1 MIVCGTKMILPVL
14 LKKICV
20 FLILLFSL
28 SGCLTIHNLNVK
40 SGNSQ
45 PQQGPVAISTME
57 NDEGNDGVNT
67 PVPIT
72 QMYAPESPPAMSLAS
87 INPIYNIRTGDTLDV
102 KFYYNSELNET
113 VEVRPDGRISLQLV
127 HDVQAASLS
136 PNELVSIL
144 KRKYASHIKTPE
156 ITVIVRSVTTDKV
169 FVDGQVYAAGGI
181 DLSRNSNMSI
191 MQSIASAGGL
201 KDTAHAE
208 EIILIRRNGLQRPF
222 VYMVNLAAAMDGTD
236 IAQNVMLKPND
247 IIYVPKS
254 AIANVN
260 TWVDQY
266 IRRNIPI
273 NVGVEAIRFQ

>member
-1 MIVCGTKMILPVL
+1 MIVCGTRMILPIL
-14 LKKICV
+14 FKRFCV
-20 FLILLFSL
+20 FLLLLISM

-45 PQQGPVAISTME
+45 PQQVPVAMSTMGG
-57 NDEGNDGVNT
+57 DMGNSDVST

-72 QMYAPESPPAMSLAS
+72 QMYAPESPPAFSLAS
-87 INPIYNIRTGDTLDV
+87 TNSVYRIRPGDILDV
-102 KFYYNSELNET
+102 KFYYNNDLNET

-136 PNELVSIL
+136 PNELLSIL
-144 KRKYASHIKTPE
+144 TRKYAPHLKDPE
-156 ITVIVRSVTTDKV
+156 IAVILRSVTPDRI
-169 FVDGQVYAAGGI
+169 FVDGQVRKAGEI
-181 DLSRNSNMSI
+181 ELLENMSI

-201 KDTAHAE
+201 KDTARAGE
-208 EIILIRRNGLQRPF
+208 VLLIRRNGLERPF
-222 VYMVNLAAAMDGTD
+222 VSLVNLAAAMDGTD
-236 IAQNVMLKPND
+236 MSQNVMLKSDD
-247 IIYVPKS
+247 IVYIPKS

-273 NVGVEAIRFQ
+273 NVGVEAIRFK